1 MTPEQVSNL
10 RRLME
15 YEAARTEPPAS
26 FPVLPDVPGGRY
38 SDPRFFR
45 LEQEQ
50 LLSKSWLL
58 AAHLDE
64 LPSSGD
70 FLCWD
75 NAGQPVVL
83 VHAEDGAIHAFH
95 NICSHRGAPVVTEK
109 TGNSRRLTCGYH
121 GWSYSLEGKLLA
133 VRNPEDYRDLDLSC
147 RGLKKIRCEQYGRLI
162 FVNFDPDAPTLQ
174 EWLGPVAEEWDEFRF
189 DQCRLSARA
198 IFDIDCNWKIAME
211 ANMEVYHVPSI
222 HPKTI
227 APLLDPRR
235 NVNTLYTNGHGRMIA
250 PIPETSGSG
259 EIDRPAW
266 QSSWGEIDSAGEIAR
281 TCTQS
286 YNLFPNLVAPL
297 NQYALPP
304 LLFWPNGIDKC
315 RIETWTMAPDWGS
328 GAGPDMWTD
337 NDGERLGKVLLED
350 TAVGEAMQAS
360 IRSPAFTGIPLSY
373 QEARIYHWHQ
383 AADNLIGIENIPA
396 ELRVSQVIGQDW
408 IYPND
413 PRLGY
418 L

>member
-1 MTPEQVSNL
+1 
-10 RRLME
+10 ME
-15 YEAARTEPPAS
+15 YEKARTEPPEG
-26 FPVLPDVPGGRY
+26 FPALPDIPGARY
-38 SDPRFFR
+38 TDPRFFK

-50 LLSKSWLL
+50 LLRKTWLL

-64 LPSSGD
+64 LAAPGD

-83 VHAEDGAIHAFH
+83 VHAEDGVIHAFH

-109 TGNSRRLTCGYH
+109 TGNSARLTCRYH
-121 GWSYSLEGKLLA
+121 GWSYSLRGELLA
-133 VRNPEDYRDLDLSC
+133 VRSPEDYRDLDKSC
-147 RGLKKIRCEQYGRLI
+147 RGLKKLRCERFGKLL
-162 FVNFDPDAPTLQ
+162 FVNFDTDAPSLHD
-174 EWLGPVAEEWDEFRF
+174 WLGPIADEWAEFRF
-189 DQCRLSARA
+189 DQCRIASRA

-227 APLLDPRR
+227 APVLDFRR
-235 NVNTLYTNGHGRMIA
+235 NVNTLYPNGHGRMIA
-250 PIPETSGSG
+250 PIPGPPDGGET
-259 EIDRPAW
+259 RYPAW
-266 QSSWGEIDSAGEIAR
+266 QSGWREIDSVGEIAR

-297 NQYALPP
+297 NQYVLPP
-304 LLFWPNGIDKC
+304 LLFWPAGIDRC
-315 RIETWTMAPDWGS
+315 RIETWTLAPDWGS
-328 GAGPDMWTD
+328 GDGPDMWTE
-337 NDGERLGKVLLED
+337 NRGQGLSKVLLED
-350 TAVGEAMQAS
+350 TALSEAIQAS
-360 IRSPAFTGIPLSY
+360 IRSQAFTGIPLSY

-383 AADNLIGIENIPA
+383 TADRLIGSNNIPP
-396 ELRVSQVIGQDW
+396 ELRVPQAIGPDW

-413 PRLGY
+413 PRLAC